1 LFGAGCWAQDPV
13 SSSIPISNEEVSAG
27 QSSAQSDP
35 DDNQEWGSSEAQSH
49 SSGFACSMTGAGE
62 QICKTLLARTCA
74 DVFLQN
80 DSLSA
85 QDAAEYVLDSK
96 FLKSPLLRSYPER
109 HAGFIAVRVEVE
121 SSPSTTTSSQGLPLS
136 SPLKP
141 PEPHRPLLA
150 EFVIAH
156 TTRTMVIGYE
166 LNTNELCSVV
176 WILQF

>member
-1 LFGAGCWAQDPV
+1 MFGAGCWAQDPV
-13 SSSIPISNEEVSAG
+13 SSSVPIPNEVANVG
-27 QSSAQSDP
+27 QSSAKSDL
-35 DDNQEWGSSEAQSH
+35 DNDKDKSNNEAPSQ

-109 HAGFIAVRVEVE
+109 HAGFIAVRVEAE
-121 SSPSTTTSSQGLPLS
+121 SSPSTTEGSSQGLPLS

-141 PEPHRPLLA
+141 PEPQRPLRA

-156 TTRTMVIGYE
+156 TTRTMVIG
-166 LNTNELCSVV
+166 
-176 WILQF
+176 